1 MSQEYEYIQRSAD
14 GPNYMSI
21 AMTVMEPGVRG
32 LPRLPVPLVGAFV
45 SISGN
50 KPQRQAGPH
59 RGPSSTRTL
68 VSVCCTHPPSRVPS
82 PSLEIGYADPSA
94 GRRQCVVHSQ
104 PQCYVNISY
113 SFHVNVQQLVFHGTP
128 RLSILRQPLHE
139 RNSSA
144 PSRRAR
150 I

>member
-59 RGPSSTRTL
+59 RGPSSTRTACL
-68 VSVCCTHPPSRVPS
+68 
-82 PSLEIGYADPSA
+82 
-94 GRRQCVVHSQ
+94 CVV
-104 PQCYVNISY
+104 PTRPPVC
-113 SFHVNVQQLVFHGTP
+113 LA
-128 RLSILRQPLHE
+128 L
-139 RNSSA
+139 A
-144 PSRRAR
+144 
-150 I
+150 

>member
-1 MSQEYEYIQRSAD
+1 MSQESEYIQRSAD

-59 RGPSSTRTL
+59 RGPSSTRTSCL
-68 VSVCCTHPPSRVPS
+68 CVAPTRPPVC
-82 PSLEIGYADPSA
+82 LALA
-94 GRRQCVVHSQ
+94 
-104 PQCYVNISY
+104 
-113 SFHVNVQQLVFHGTP
+113 
-128 RLSILRQPLHE
+128 
-139 RNSSA
+139 
-144 PSRRAR
+144 
-150 I
+150 